1 MNFSKHTIFLVV
13 VCALLS
19 SCSKF
24 DGDQTVPAYISLDA
38 IRVVDDPG
46 NSWLPSQNEGFYSQL
61 IDAVQIQLLPAGASS
76 EEVLGTFQLPCT
88 VPVLHQGA
96 LDRIRIVPVVKQN
109 GIAATRIY
117 YPFYREKV
125 ITGVSL
131 TPADTTRLD
140 TVETNYLSSSQMTVA
155 MHEYFEPEQN
165 GTRLSSAVEI
175 VSHTQNPDVVV
186 TDRCD
191 HGCGRVHVEAG
202 KSTLNFWALD
212 SICIANSSS
221 AVYLE
226 MDYWSDFNFSVGF
239 NNPMVQGGSNEI
251 RSAMVL
257 YANSGWQK
265 IYINLG
271 KLWSYYN
278 YYHNGIRLY
287 FTVLNSSG
295 KEGNLYL
302 DNMKVVVT
310 Q

>member
-1 MNFSKHTIFLVV
+1 MKFYKLTLFLVV
-13 VCALLS
+13 VGVLLT

-24 DGDQTVPAYISLDA
+24 EGDQTIPAYISVDA
-38 IRVVDDPG
+38 IQVVDDPA
-46 NSWLPSQNEGFYSQL
+46 NSWLPGQNEGFYSQL

-76 EEVLGTFQLPCT
+76 EVVLGTFQLPCT
-88 VPVLHQGA
+88 VPVLQQGT
-96 LDRIRIVPVVKQN
+96 LDRVRIVPVVKQN

-125 ITGVSL
+125 LNGVTL
-131 TPADTTRLD
+131 VPTDTTRLD
-140 TVETNYLSSSQMTVA
+140 TVETTYLGSGLMSVPF
-155 MHEYFEPEQN
+155 HEYFEPEQN

-175 VSHTQNPDVVV
+175 LSRAQNPDIVSI
-186 TDRCD
+186 DRCD
-191 HGCGRVHVEAG
+191 HGCGRVHVTADQ
-202 KSTLNFWALD
+202 SQVNFWALD
-212 SICIANSSS
+212 SICLANSGS

-251 RSAMVL
+251 KSAMVL

-278 YYHNGIRLY
+278 DYHYGIRLY

-295 KEGNLYL
+295 KEGNVYL